1 MKFVYNPGNTSV
13 VYDDDGRMVA
23 PREWQY
29 VDPAKSRVN
38 KLIEQGRLI
47 EVAVPERLPENTQ
60 PDALPVLNEAIN
72 DQSANDVPEDS
83 EIVEAAPEDSEN
95 SEDDSVRNTGT
106 QSRRSSNRKAKNEE
120 A

>member
-1 MKFVYNPGNTSV
+1 MKLVYNPGNTSV

-38 KLIEQGRLI
+38 RLIEQGKLV
-47 EVAVPERLPENTQ
+47 EVAVPDRLSENTTAE
-60 PDALPVLNEAIN
+60 ALPVLNEAIN
-72 DQSANDVPEDS
+72 DQSAKQDTEPSDL
-83 EIVEAAPEDSEN
+83 VEAPPEDSEN
-95 SEDDSVRNTGT
+95 REDAELRNTGT
-106 QSRRSSNRKAKNEE
+106 QSRQRGNRKAKNEE